1 MRIKIKPGG
10 VRRTLKRSA
19 ANAAARPC
27 RQHGRGGFTLV
38 EVVISSGI
46 LAIMM
51 LSVYAAFN
59 SGFGSIA
66 ITREEMRATQ
76 IMTQKLEAIRL
87 LTWSQMSNAPTA
99 FQEYYNPQGATNGTA
114 GTVYYATLSTT
125 DQATNIP
132 NSVAYRASL
141 HLITVQVT
149 WTNNFNGTAPIGHV
163 RRMQTLVANNGLQK
177 YIFGLNP

>member
-1 MRIKIKPGG
+1 MQIQVKPFRARLTL
-10 VRRTLKRSA
+10 RRWPATK
-19 ANAAARPC
+19 AARPC
-27 RQHGRGGFTLV
+27 HRHGRGGFTLV
-38 EVVISSGI
+38 EVVISAGI

-66 ITREEMRATQ
+66 VTREEMRATQ
-76 IMTQKLEAIRL
+76 IMTQKLEAMRL

-114 GTVYYATLSTT
+114 GTVYYATLSTS

-132 NSVAYRASL
+132 SSVAYRASL

-163 RRMQTLVANNGLQK
+163 RRMQTLTSNNGLQK